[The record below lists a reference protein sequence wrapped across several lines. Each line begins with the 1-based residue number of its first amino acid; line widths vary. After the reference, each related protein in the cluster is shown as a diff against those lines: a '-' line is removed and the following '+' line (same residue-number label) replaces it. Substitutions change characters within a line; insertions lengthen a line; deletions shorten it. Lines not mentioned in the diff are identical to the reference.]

1 LVVVGVFLTL
11 RVTSHEGPHPYVAT
25 TASSTSAGRATRPD
39 VGHVFVVNIENK
51 GFRQTWGRHSA
62 APYLARTLRAK
73 GLLLTQYYGPAHPS
87 LGNYLAQISG
97 QGPDYAIQHD
107 CPTYSRFQKTRPVA
121 KPGQYVGDGCV
132 YPRKVGTLPEQLTQ
146 AGLSWRGYL

>member
-1 LVVVGVFLTL
+1 MPPL
-11 RVTSHEGPHPYVAT
+11 PK
-25 TASSTSAGRATRPD
+25 

-51 GFRQTWGRHSA
+51 GFRTVWGQGSA

-73 GLLLTQYYGPAHPS
+73 GVLLPHYYGTAHRS

-107 CPTYSRFQKTRPVA
+107 CGTYSRFKESRPVA
-121 KPGQYVGDGCV
+121 ARARSSATAASIRRRSAPC
-132 YPRKVGTLPEQLTQ
+132 L
-146 AGLSWRGYL
+146 AS